1 MMIFR
6 GILFFALLALAA
18 TTFSDGPGSRL
29 RLGPQPQ
36 APGPAAGPA
45 DRDLQRCEQMSGD
58 ARDRCLREL
67 HIATR
72 EAQRAAPH
80 KGPNPESAGA
90 GATTPDAVRPEAAP
104 ETAGPGSV
112 GGSAPR

>member
-1 MMIFR
+1 MMLR
-6 GILFFALLALAA
+6 GLLFFALLALAA

-29 RLGPQPQ
+29 LLGPQPQ
-36 APGPAAGPA
+36 RTAPVAGPA
-45 DRDLQRCEQMSGD
+45 DRDAQRCEQMGGD
-58 ARDRCLREL
+58 ARERCLREL
-67 HIATR
+67 YIATR

-80 KGPNPESAGA
+80 KGPNPESSGA
-90 GATTPDAVRPEAAP
+90 GATTPDVLRPEAAP